1 MNRHQRRKE
10 NKQQNRAALL
20 QTELLKAIKIHSSGN
35 LILAKDMYLKLY
47 AQDNS
52 NYDLVRH
59 LGILYQDLK
68 DNEKAY
74 NYFLKAI
81 ELRSN
86 GYEAFNNLGAIHV
99 LNKNQQLALK
109 CFEKSNSI
117 NPNYVPTINNL
128 AGLHH
133 RLHNGKLALKFAK
146 KSMSLQPNNI
156 LSVNQYAKALVLNN
170 KIEEGIEIFKELS
183 EKNPERPDFKA
194 NLATALKEIGNF
206 SESKKIIDEE
216 FKKDFK
222 RIDFFAPFASDKS
235 NTLEEKHLEYYKSLI
250 ETENIDNEEKIIIA
264 HALFGYYRNKKSFEE
279 SGNFLKLSNKL
290 QYQLKDFD
298 LDKEE
303 YLFNKI
309 REIFSTK
316 NAPVIKDNKSSVEP
330 IFICG
335 MPRSGTTLCEQ
346 IISTHSKVSAAGELS
361 DLIKISGL
369 ENIIQ
374 SDKEKIDE
382 FQLNLTK
389 PEFVKNI
396 RSEYLSVIKKFQNN
410 DSIYV
415 TDKLPHNFVLIGLIK
430 LIFPNAKII
439 YCKRNP
445 MDNCFSLFT
454 HKFVDMAHQYSYNQK
469 VLGNYYLMHSQL
481 MKFWLDKYSDIYVL
495 DNEELVKNQEA
506 ISKDLINYCD
516 LSWEKECLNFHKNV
530 RQVRTASI
538 EQVREPINKRSIGAW
553 KKYGKF
559 LKILESSLT
568 DNSNE

>member
-10 NKQQNRAALL
+10 NKKQNRSALL
-20 QTELLKAIKIHSSGN
+20 QIELLKAIKTHSSGD

-47 AQDNS
+47 AKDNS

-68 DNEKAY
+68 ENEKAY

-81 ELRSN
+81 ELRQN
-86 GYEAFNNLGAIHV
+86 GYEAYNNLGAIHV
-99 LNKNQQLALK
+99 LNKNQTLALK

-117 NPNYVPTINNL
+117 NPDYVPAINNL
-128 AGLHH
+128 AGLYH
-133 RLHNGKLALKFAK
+133 RLHDGKLALKYAK
-146 KSMSLQPNNI
+146 KSMSLQPNNV

-170 KIEEGIEIFKELS
+170 RIEEGIEIFKELS
-183 EKNPERPDFKA
+183 KNNPERPDFKA

-206 SESKKIIDEE
+206 PESKKIIDEE

-222 RIDFFAPFASDKS
+222 RIDFFAPFASDKN
-235 NTLEEKHLEYYKSLI
+235 NTLEEKHLEYFKGLI
-250 ETENIDNEEKIIIA
+250 ESENLDNEDKIIIA
-264 HALFGYYRNKKSFEE
+264 HTLFGYYRNKKNFEE
-279 SGNFLKLSNKL
+279 SGKFLKLSNRM

-298 LDKEE
+298 LEKEK

-309 REIFSTK
+309 KEIFSTK
-316 NAPVIKDNKSSVEP
+316 NASINVVKKPSIEP

-382 FQLNLTK
+382 FQVKLKK
-389 PEFVKNI
+389 PEYVQNI
-396 RSEYLSVIKKFQNN
+396 RSEYLSVIEKFKNK

-415 TDKLPHNFVLIGLIK
+415 TDKLPHNFVIIGLIK
-430 LIFPNAKII
+430 LIFPEAKII
-439 YCKRNP
+439 YCKRDP

-469 VLGNYYLMHSQL
+469 LLGDYYLMHNEL
-481 MKFWLDKYSDIYVL
+481 MKFWLKKHKDIYVL
-495 DNEELVKNQEA
+495 DNEELVNNQE
-506 ISKDLINYCD
+506 SVSRDLIGYCKLD
-516 LSWEKECLNFHKNV
+516 WEENCLNFHRNV

-538 EQVREPINKRSIGAW
+538 EQVREPINSRSIGAW
-553 KKYGKF
+553 KKYSKY
-559 LKILESSLT
+559 LKVLENTLT
-568 DNSNE
+568 IN

>member
-10 NKQQNRAALL
+10 NKRQNKAALAQSDL
-20 QTELLKAIKIHSSGN
+20 IQAIKVHSSGD
-35 LILAKDMYLKLY
+35 LLLAKDMYLSLY
-47 AQDNS
+47 AKNSS

-74 NYFLKAI
+74 NFFLKAI
-81 ELRSN
+81 ELRPN
-86 GYEAFNNLGAIHV
+86 GFEAYNNLGAIHI
-99 LNKNQQLALK
+99 LNKNQSLALK
-109 CFEKSNSI
+109 CFEKSNSL
-117 NPNYVPTINNL
+117 NANYVPAINNL

-133 RLHNGKLALKFAK
+133 RLHNRELALKFAK
-146 KSMSLQPNNI
+146 QSMSLQPNNI
-156 LSVNQYAKALVLNN
+156 LSINQYAKALVLNN
-170 KIEEGIEIFKELS
+170 EIEEGIKIFKDLS
-183 EKNPERPDFKA
+183 NNNPERPDFKA

-235 NTLEEKHLEYYKSLI
+235 NILEEQHLEYYRDLI
-250 ETENIDNEEKIIIA
+250 ESEKLDVEDKIIIA
-264 HALFGYYRNKKSFEE
+264 HTFFGYYKNQKDFDE
-279 SGNFLKLSNKL
+279 SGKFLRLSNKL

-298 LDKEE
+298 LDKEK
-303 YLFNKI
+303 YLFNIIKKI
-309 REIFSTK
+309 FNK
-316 NAPVIKDNKSSVEP
+316 NISSIDEDKKIAVSP

-346 IISTHSKVSAAGELS
+346 IISSHSKVSAAGELS

-374 SDKEKIDE
+374 ADKEKIDQ
-382 FQLNLTK
+382 FQININNTK
-389 PEFVKNI
+389 FLQMI
-396 RSEYLSVIKKFQNN
+396 RNEYVAVIKKFKSKN
-410 DSIYV
+410 SLYV

-430 LIFPNAKII
+430 VIFPNARII
-439 YCKRNP
+439 YCKRDP

-469 VLGNYYLMHSQL
+469 LLGEYYLMHTQL
-481 MKFWLDKYSDIYVL
+481 MEFWLEKYSDIYIL
-495 DNEELVKNQEA
+495 DNEKLVKNQESVSKEL
-506 ISKDLINYCD
+506 ISYCNLD
-516 LSWEKECLNFHKNV
+516 WEKNCLDFHKNI

-538 EQVREPINKRSIGAW
+538 EQVREPINSRSIGAW
-553 KKYGKF
+553 KKYNEILTT
-559 LKILESSLT
+559 LKGTLD
-568 DNSNE
+568 DNKYK

>member
-10 NKQQNRAALL
+10 NKKQNRSALL

-35 LILAKDMYLKLY
+35 LLLAKDIYLKLY
-47 AQDNS
+47 AKDNS

-68 DNEKAY
+68 ENEKAY

-81 ELRSN
+81 ELRQN
-86 GYEAFNNLGAIHV
+86 GYEAYNNLGAIHV
-99 LNKNQQLALK
+99 LNKNQILALK
-109 CFEKSNSI
+109 CFENSNSL
-117 NPNYVPTINNL
+117 NPDYVPAINNL
-128 AGLHH
+128 AGLYH
-133 RLHNGKLALKFAK
+133 RLHNGKLALKYAK

-183 EKNPERPDFKA
+183 KNNPDRPDFKA

-206 SESKKIIDEE
+206 TESKKIIDEE

-235 NTLEEKHLEYYKSLI
+235 NTLEEKHLEYFKSLI
-250 ETENIDNEEKIIIA
+250 ESENLDNEDKIIIA
-264 HALFGYYRNKKSFEE
+264 HTLFGYYRNKKNFEE
-279 SGNFLKLSNKL
+279 SGKFLKLSNRM

-298 LDKEE
+298 IEKEK

-309 REIFSTK
+309 KEIFSTK
-316 NAPVIKDNKSSVEP
+316 NASINIVKKSSIEP

-374 SDKEKIDE
+374 SDKEKIHE
-382 FQLNLTK
+382 FQVKLKK
-389 PEFVKNI
+389 PEYVQNI
-396 RSEYLSVIKKFQNN
+396 RSEYLSVIEKFKNK

-415 TDKLPHNFVLIGLIK
+415 TDKLPHNFVIIGLIK
-430 LIFPNAKII
+430 LIFPEAKII
-439 YCKRNP
+439 YCKRDP

-469 VLGNYYLMHSQL
+469 LLGDYYLMHIEL
-481 MKFWLDKYSDIYVL
+481 MKFWLKKYKDIYVL
-495 DNEELVKNQEA
+495 DNEELVNNQES
-506 ISKDLINYCD
+506 ISKDLINYCNLD
-516 LSWEKECLNFHKNV
+516 WEENCLNFYRNV

-538 EQVREPINKRSIGAW
+538 EQVREPINSRSIGAW
-553 KKYGKF
+553 KKYSKY
-559 LKILESSLT
+559 LKVLESTLT
-568 DNSNE
+568 IN